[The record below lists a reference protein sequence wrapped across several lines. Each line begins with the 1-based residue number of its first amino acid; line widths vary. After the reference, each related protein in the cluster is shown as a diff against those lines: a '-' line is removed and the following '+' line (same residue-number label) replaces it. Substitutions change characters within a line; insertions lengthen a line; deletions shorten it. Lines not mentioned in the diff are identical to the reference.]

1 MLDSKKKNIVY
12 INKDE
17 RPSRFLVDLNKF
29 LGEDDSAKKLS
40 WKSRITKLFS
50 QITQPNRKTTI
61 KNFRHKLADNTANFS
76 AQNKKN
82 ISSDIFSA
90 KTESRQLFF
99 NKKESIKKWYLSHQF
114 NRLTFFPLIKLLV
127 LIIIKVIKLFYQLC
141 YRIGWAVVFIVRF
154 FGLIVS
160 FTFKLIGKIV
170 KIIFLQSIKRLIFK
184 KAGKHLPKSKN
195 KIVEDEA
202 AFLLGDDSEASSG
215 NRRLGIIRQT
225 IKRVFTR
232 DKQDVEKVR
241 KADSKEFD
249 RLVYGE
255 KEAEEDL
262 LPITKTFSLKPVMVF
277 ASLLLILV
285 LPIKALTYYKN
296 LTDLRGRVLGA
307 SETAVSEMIA
317 ASELAAQFDFQQ
329 ANQGFNKASDNFL
342 AAQNEISEV
351 SSLLT
356 VLGSIIPNQDI
367 KLAANAKLI
376 LEAGQLGAEL
386 GHHLSNALDNLFEES
401 QPDVKDFLNNFY
413 LYSQQASQCA
423 QELKIKIEAINS
435 RDLPDAYKKDF
446 LVLSEKVDLVATGLN
461 ELVEIL
467 DKARIFL
474 GFESDR
480 RYLLIFQ
487 NNAELRAS
495 GGFVGSFALVDF
507 RNGSIK
513 NLEAPGGGSY
523 DTEAGLLER
532 IIAPEPLHLVN
543 PLWHF
548 WDANWWP
555 DWPTSARKLQWF
567 YEKSDGPTVDGV
579 IGITPTLVERILDVI
594 GPIDMSEDYGVV
606 IDADN
611 FWETTQGFAEQ
622 KEDITNKPKKIIG
635 DLIRKINDELPKRLN
650 KDNFIGLAKAMEE
663 SLGEKHI
670 LLYFNDSQ
678 LQRKVEELGWGG
690 KVRQT
695 NQDYLMVVNTNIAG
709 GKSDRKIKEIIN
721 HTVEVSAGGS
731 IINTVKI
738 KRIHTGIKNEKFTG
752 VRNVNWMRI
761 YVPQGSQLIEAQ
773 GFVKPAVEFFEKP
786 EENWIKDP
794 DVSLSE
800 EMAVTDVPSGTKIYN
815 EFGKTVFANW
825 SMVDPGET
833 VTVYL
838 KYRLPFKLE
847 EVVEPENFIN
857 RMENILNPV
866 KKQLVPYALFAQ
878 KQPGSLGSDFTSSLK
893 LPANFKIFW
902 QYPPSLPTLSDGW
915 LIQDKLEVDKF
926 WAVFIEM

>member
-401 QPDVKDFLNNFY
+401 QPD
-413 LYSQQASQCA
+413 
-423 QELKIKIEAINS
+423 
-435 RDLPDAYKKDF
+435 
-446 LVLSEKVDLVATGLN
+446 
-461 ELVEIL
+461 
-467 DKARIFL
+467 
-474 GFESDR
+474 
-480 RYLLIFQ
+480 
-487 NNAELRAS
+487 
-495 GGFVGSFALVDF
+495 GG
-507 RNGSIK
+507 N
-513 NLEAPGGGSY
+513 
-523 DTEAGLLER
+523 
-532 IIAPEPLHLVN
+532 
-543 PLWHF
+543 
-548 WDANWWP
+548 
-555 DWPTSARKLQWF
+555 
-567 YEKSDGPTVDGV
+567 
-579 IGITPTLVERILDVI
+579 
-594 GPIDMSEDYGVV
+594 
-606 IDADN
+606 
-611 FWETTQGFAEQ
+611 
-622 KEDITNKPKKIIG
+622 
-635 DLIRKINDELPKRLN
+635 
-650 KDNFIGLAKAMEE
+650 
-663 SLGEKHI
+663 
-670 LLYFNDSQ
+670 
-678 LQRKVEELGWGG
+678 
-690 KVRQT
+690 
-695 NQDYLMVVNTNIAG
+695 
-709 GKSDRKIKEIIN
+709 
-721 HTVEVSAGGS
+721 
-731 IINTVKI
+731 
-738 KRIHTGIKNEKFTG
+738 
-752 VRNVNWMRI
+752 
-761 YVPQGSQLIEAQ
+761 
-773 GFVKPAVEFFEKP
+773 
-786 EENWIKDP
+786 
-794 DVSLSE
+794 
-800 EMAVTDVPSGTKIYN
+800 
-815 EFGKTVFANW
+815 
-825 SMVDPGET
+825 
-833 VTVYL
+833 
-838 KYRLPFKLE
+838 
-847 EVVEPENFIN
+847 
-857 RMENILNPV
+857 
-866 KKQLVPYALFAQ
+866 
-878 KQPGSLGSDFTSSLK
+878 
-893 LPANFKIFW
+893 
-902 QYPPSLPTLSDGW
+902 
-915 LIQDKLEVDKF
+915 
-926 WAVFIEM
+926 